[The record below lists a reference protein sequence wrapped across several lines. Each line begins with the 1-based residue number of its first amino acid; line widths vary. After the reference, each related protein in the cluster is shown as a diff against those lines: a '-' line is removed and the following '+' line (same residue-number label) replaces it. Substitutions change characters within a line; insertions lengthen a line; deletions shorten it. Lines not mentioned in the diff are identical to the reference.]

1 MNRLSL
7 LTSIRGW
14 FWIGLITTLPALHAA
29 DRNRFFFGP
38 TVGLNI
44 SAEFGGQVPAVVS
57 GDPGTIGAGEV
68 DRFYHDGYVRID
80 SSGNVGG
87 YSWYWGYDNRSQVLS
102 GTNSELAFVAQST
115 ASLNA
120 ELEAQRSLVGME
132 LNYQR
137 DLFSSHAIR
146 AGVQGGFRYL
156 PFNFTA
162 QRQIASELATT
173 RDRYAL
179 YENVVPLA
187 PYYGGFEGPGL
198 LIPSTPFLRT
208 EQMIPATVTHYRE
221 LEGDVFTIKLGPFIA
236 WLPTEKFEVALAGGL
251 LIAPAH
257 YTFAY
262 RDSHAPSVRNFYT
275 METAGRLDKSD
286 VLLGGSVDLTL
297 GLTLTP
303 AISVAATG
311 QYQFMDD
318 LRADL
323 DGRTGKISLGNS
335 VFISLGVVF
344 RF

>member
-7 LTSIRGW
+7 LTSIRGLLLM
-14 FWIGLITTLPALHAA
+14 GLITTLPALHAA
-29 DRNRFFFGP
+29 ERNRFFFGP
-38 TVGLNI
+38 TLGLNL

-57 GDPGTIGAGEV
+57 GNPGTIGAGEV
-68 DRFYHDGYVRID
+68 DRSYHDGYVRID

-102 GTNSELAFVAQST
+102 GTNSEVAFVSQST
-115 ASLNA
+115 AGLGA
-120 ELEAQRSLVGME
+120 ELETQRSLVGME

-156 PFNFTA
+156 PFSFDA
-162 QRQIASELATT
+162 ERHMAGEMATT

-179 YENVVPLA
+179 YESVVPRA
-187 PYYGGFEGPGL
+187 PYHGGFEGPGI
-198 LIPSTPFLRT
+198 LIPSTPFSRT
-208 EQMIPATVTHYRE
+208 EQVVPTTVTHYRE
-221 LEGDVFTIKLGPFIA
+221 LAGDIFTIKLGPFIT
-236 WLPTEKFEVALAGGL
+236 WMPTEDFEIGLAGGL
-251 LIAPAH
+251 LIAPTH

-262 RDSHAPSVRNFYT
+262 RDSHAPSVRNYYT
-275 METAGRLDKSD
+275 METAGRLTEID
-286 VLLGGSVDLTL
+286 VLLGGSVELTL

-303 AISVAATG
+303 SISVAATG

-323 DGRTGKISLGNS
+323 DGRTGKISLGDS